1 MSRLGCA
8 ELVSGIGDLGWVT
21 SGRVTFRVTCQCSV
35 ARGPAARPG
44 VPRRTHGWWGSDGGQ
59 RVAKKKRVRVLP
71 ATADRLVTGW
81 AGPGGSRVRLARPG
95 DTDQVT
101 RLLALADISLD
112 PAVGAVIKA
121 GTVASTLLL
130 GLDHGTNDMLRP
142 LVEAA
147 AAGNPDDAM
156 PGLVLA
162 LVAEGRDGSLGG
174 VLQAVPPT
182 NVLADGV
189 EGGVPVLNAVL
200 GAAKVAK
207 IRALAVAEDARG
219 MGIGATL
226 IRRTVGIYRQLGYC
240 LVYGQFPTGSGLEN
254 YYSRQGFTVLDEGQ
268 HIDLSRLGL
277 PIHIRTDPS
286 EPERL
291 FVRWH

>member
-1 MSRLGCA
+1 MFGGEAPCGKAWRAEADPRL
-8 ELVSGIGDLGWVT
+8 V
-21 SGRVTFRVTCQCSV
+21 
-35 ARGPAARPG
+35 
-44 VPRRTHGWWGSDGGQ
+44 GSDGGQ
-59 RVAKKKRVRVLP
+59 RVAKNKRVRVLP

-81 AGPGGSRVRLARPG
+81 AGPGGTRVRLARPG
-95 DTDQVT
+95 DTDPVT
-101 RLLALADISLD
+101 RLLALADISMD

-121 GTVASTLLL
+121 GTVASTLLV
-130 GLDHGTNDMLRP
+130 GLDHGPHDMLRP

-156 PGLVLA
+156 PGLVLV

-174 VLQAVPPT
+174 VVQAVPPT

-189 EGGVPVLNAVL
+189 GGGVPLLNAVL
-200 GAAKVAK
+200 GASKVAK

-219 MGIGATL
+219 MGIGQTL

-240 LVYGQFPTGSGLEN
+240 LIYGQFPTGSGLEN

-291 FVRWH
+291 FLRWQ

>member
-1 MSRLGCA
+1 M
-8 ELVSGIGDLGWVT
+8 
-21 SGRVTFRVTCQCSV
+21 
-35 ARGPAARPG
+35 AR
-44 VPRRTHGWWGSDGGQ
+44 
-59 RVAKKKRVRVLP
+59 KKRGRVLP

-81 AGPGGSRVRLARPG
+81 AGPGGTRIRLARPG
-95 DTDQVT
+95 DTDHVS
-101 RLLALADISLD
+101 RLLALADLSLD

-121 GTVASTLLL
+121 GTVASTLLR
-130 GLDHGTNDMLRP
+130 GLEHGTSDMLRP

-147 AAGNPDDAM
+147 AAGNPDGAM
-156 PGLVLA
+156 PGLVLV
-162 LVAEGRDGSLGG
+162 LVAEGREGCLGG
-174 VLQAVPPT
+174 VVQAVPPT

-189 EGGVPVLNAVL
+189 DGGVPVL

-219 MGIGATL
+219 MGIGETL
-226 IRRTVGIYRQLGYC
+226 IRRSVGIYRQLGYC

-268 HIDLSRLGL
+268 HIDLRRLGL

-291 FVRWH
+291 FLRWQ

>member
-1 MSRLGCA
+1 M
-8 ELVSGIGDLGWVT
+8 
-21 SGRVTFRVTCQCSV
+21 
-35 ARGPAARPG
+35 
-44 VPRRTHGWWGSDGGQ
+44 
-59 RVAKKKRVRVLP
+59 AKKKRVRGLP
-71 ATADRLVTGW
+71 ATADRLIRGW
-81 AGPGGSRVRLARPG
+81 AGPGGSRIRLARPG
-95 DTDQVT
+95 DTGHVT
-101 RLLALADISLD
+101 GLLALADIPMD
-112 PAVGAVIKA
+112 PAVDAVIKT

-130 GLDHGTNDMLRP
+130 GLTHGNNEMLRP
-142 LVEAA
+142 LAEAA

-156 PGLVLA
+156 PGLVLVV
-162 LVAEGRDGSLGG
+162 VAEGRDGSLGG

-219 MGIGATL
+219 MGIGETL
-226 IRRTVGIYRQLGYC
+226 IRRSVGIYRQLGYC
-240 LVYGQFPTGSGLEN
+240 LVYGQFSTGSGLER

-268 HIDLSRLGL
+268 HIDLTRLGL

-291 FVRWH
+291 FVRWL